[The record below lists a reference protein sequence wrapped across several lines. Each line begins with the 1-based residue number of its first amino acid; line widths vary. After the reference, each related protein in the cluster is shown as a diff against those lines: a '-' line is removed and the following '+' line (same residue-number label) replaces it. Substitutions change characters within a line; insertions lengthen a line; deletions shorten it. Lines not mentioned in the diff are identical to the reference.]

1 MKKLL
6 FFCFLFLSS
15 IWSTLAQE
23 QRTVSGKVTDESG
36 EALPGVTVRVKDVQ
50 SGTATN
56 VKGEYAIKVASSG
69 KTLVFSSVGYK
80 PTEVAINGR
89 STINISLI
97 ADNKNLQEVVVIGYG
112 TAKKNEV
119 TSSIASIGEKDIKNL
134 PVPGVDQALQGKV
147 AGVTV
152 TSNGGQPGGGVSVRV
167 RGITSVNGNE
177 PLYVIDGVP
186 ILSGRSSVSQ
196 DQLGGMAGQS
206 VQSPLAAL
214 NSNDIVSIDILKDA
228 SAQAIYGAL
237 AANGVVLITTK
248 KGKSGEGKI
257 SYDVY
262 YGMQEVP
269 RRLKL
274 MDLQQYAN
282 YFNSLVPEI
291 RNSGAGN
298 LDTLGEFKN
307 PKVLGRGTDW
317 QNAIFQRGYIRNH
330 QLAFSGGSDK
340 TTYYFSLNNF
350 EQTGTVI
357 GSKFERFALRASI
370 DQQVKSWLK
379 AGVSVNL
386 SRSNQRITLTDG
398 SDAVISVGL
407 YNSPASPVRGFD
419 GQYASVVSIGGSTF
433 GNPNN
438 PVALAE
444 MRNVTAIQTKAFG
457 NIFAEL
463 NFTNYLNLRNELNYD
478 FTMSQNSAFQPYVRN
493 DNTGLI
499 ILSPSKLIEDRG
511 TSLYWSLKNYLTF
524 NKGFGKHWIN
534 AVVGHEVSE
543 SNYDQVTASRQNLT
557 LNLQSLNAGEGG
569 TTQSISGGKYP
580 WAMESYFG
588 RVNYTYNNRYSISAS
603 LRRDGSASFGPNKRY
618 GYFPAASVGWT
629 VSEETFAKKWDL
641 ISYLKLRAGV
651 GAVGNSGVGGNN
663 LYTTNIRLFS
673 TAPYGA
679 GGIPQNVGNP
689 NLAWESVVTYNGGV
703 DLSMLNK
710 RVDVTLDVYKKVSTN
725 MLLQTQLPVSSGLGT
740 AWNDINSPWTNAGK
754 MTNTGI
760 DIGVTTYNIQK
771 NGFSWKTNFVFS
783 HYNNILNELND
794 ASASIRGYKE
804 YGDAVLVTNTMVGH
818 PVGTFYG
825 YVTDGLFRTMED
837 LNKDGAKQGLDVKP
851 TGTWLG
857 DVRYKDLNGDGVID
871 SKDVTIIGNPNPDFT
886 YGITNTFN
894 YKGFDFS
901 IFLNGSQG
909 GQILNYTRRLTEGMT
924 NPYWNQLST
933 VLDRYTSTNTNAT
946 LPRYNQWH
954 NNNFRVSDRFVE
966 DGSFLR
972 IQNVSF
978 GYNLP
983 KDLIKKAKLT
993 NARLYVSMQ
1002 NLYTFTKYTGYDPE
1016 LGSFNNNIRYMNVD
1030 DGHYPNPRTFTIG
1043 GNFEF

>member
-6 FFCFLFLSS
+6 FFCLLFMGS
-15 IWSTLAQE
+15 IMATLGQE
-23 QRTVSGKVTDESG
+23 QRTVTGKVTDESG
-36 EALPGVTVRVKDVQ
+36 DALPGVTVRVKELPT
-50 SGTATN
+50 GTATN
-56 VKGEYAIKVASSG
+56 VKGEYSLKIPKSG
-69 KTLVFSSVGYK
+69 KVVVFSSVGYK
-80 PTEVAINGR
+80 AQEVVINNR
-89 STINISLI
+89 SVINVALVS
-97 ADNKNLQEVVVIGYG
+97 DTKDLQEVVVIGYG

-119 TSSIASIGEKDIKNL
+119 TSSISSVSEKDIKNL

-147 AGVTV
+147 AGVNV
-152 TSNGGQPGGGVSVRV
+152 TSNGGQPGGGISVRV

-186 ILSGRSSVSQ
+186 ILTGRSSISQ

-214 NSNDIVSIDILKDA
+214 NANDIVSIDILKDA

-237 AANGVVLITTK
+237 GANGVVLVTTK

-274 MDLQQYAN
+274 MDLRQYAT
-282 YFNSLVPEI
+282 YFNSLVPEV
-291 RNSGAGN
+291 RASGAGW

-307 PKVLGRGTDW
+307 PLVLGRGTDW
-317 QNAIFQRGYIRNH
+317 QDAIFQRGYISNH
-330 QLAFSGGSDK
+330 QLAFSGGADK
-340 TTYYFSLNNF
+340 TTYYFSFNHF
-350 EQTGTVI
+350 KQSGTVI
-357 GSKFERFALRASI
+357 GSNFERFALRASI

-379 AGVSVNL
+379 AGVSVNV

-407 YNSPASPVRGFD
+407 YNSPAAPVKGFD
-419 GQYASVVSIGGSTF
+419 GQYASVTTIGGYSF
-433 GNPNN
+433 GNPTN

-444 MRNVTAIQTKAFG
+444 MRNVTALQTKAFG

-463 NFTNYLNLRNELNYD
+463 DLTKYLTFRNELNYD
-478 FTMSQNSAFQPYVRN
+478 YTTGQNSAFQPYIRN
-493 DNTGLI
+493 DATGLI
-499 ILSPSKLIEDRG
+499 ILSPSKLIEDR
-511 TSLYWSLKNYLTF
+511 SVSFYWALKNYLTL

-543 SNYDQVTASRQNLT
+543 SMYDQVSASRQNLT

-580 WAMESYFG
+580 WAMESYFA
-588 RVNYTYNNRYSISAS
+588 RVNYSFNNRYSLSAS
-603 LRRDGSASFGPNKRY
+603 IRRDGAASFGPNKRY
-618 GYFPAASVGWT
+618 GYFPAVSVGWT
-629 VSEETFAKKWDL
+629 ISEENFAKKWDA
-641 ISYLKLRAGV
+641 ISYLKIRAGV
-651 GAVGNSGVGGNN
+651 GAVGNSSVGGNN

-689 NLAWESVVTYNGGV
+689 NLSWESVVTYNGGV
-703 DLSMLNK
+703 DISFLKK
-710 RVDVTLDVYKKVSTN
+710 RLDLTVDVYKKETTN
-725 MLLQTQLPVSSGLGT
+725 MLLQAQLPVSSGLGT
-740 AWNDINSPWTNAGK
+740 AWNDIQSPWTNAGR

-760 DIGVTTYNIQK
+760 DVALTTYNIQSQ
-771 NGFSWKTNFVFS
+771 GFSWKTNFVFS
-783 HYNNILNELND
+783 HYKNILNELND
-794 ASASIRGYKE
+794 AAASIRGYKE
-804 YGDAVLVTNTMVGH
+804 YGDAVLVTRTVAGE
-818 PVGTFYG
+818 PVGSFYG
-825 YVTDGLFRTMED
+825 YVTDGLFRTQEE
-837 LNKDGAKQGLDVKP
+837 LLKDGAKQGLDVKP

-857 DVRYKDLNGDGVID
+857 DVRYKDLNGDGVVD
-871 SKDVTIIGNPNPDFT
+871 SKDVTNIGNPNPDFT
-886 YGITNTFN
+886 YGITNTFS
-894 YKGFDFS
+894 YKGFDLS

-909 GQILNYTRRLTEGMT
+909 GKILNYTRRLTEGLQ
-924 NPYWNQLST
+924 NPYWNQLET
-933 VLDRYTSTNTNAT
+933 VLDRYTESNTNGS
-946 LPRYNQWH
+946 LPRFNQWH
-954 NNNFRVSDRFVE
+954 NNNFRVSDRFIE

-972 IQNVSF
+972 IQNISF

-983 KDLIKKAKLT
+983 KNIIKKAKLN
-993 NARLYVSMQ
+993 NARLYVSAQ

-1016 LGSFNNNIRYMNVD
+1016 LGSYNNSVKYINVD